1 MAGFRFPNL
10 GKALGLEVSPS
21 PQRKTQQ
28 AALTSMQ
35 ARQPAYKTIQQRGT
49 GVVNQFLPQQ
59 VQTGQD
65 LLSYFKAGPDQ
76 AGMNAEDATALR
88 TVDNGYA
95 AAGARLKALG
105 ARTGADTSGAVATLE
120 GNRAATA
127 APIKMNLAARRRG
140 ETERFKRGAVTTA
153 GQLTGMGSGME
164 MQGLQGGQ
172 GLDNQ
177 IFSTAGNLA
186 AAEEAR
192 KAATQQRLMGFIQ
205 QGAQVAGGAY
215 GGGRAAPAPQTPAY
229 YDPYGQMGGDG
240 YNYSFYPEGY

>member
-1 MAGFRFPNL
+1 MAGFRL
-10 GKALGLEVSPS
+10 GKALGLEVSAS
-21 PQRKTQQ
+21 PQRKTQE

-35 ARQPAYKTIQQRGT
+35 TRQPMYRTIQQRGT

-59 VQTGQD
+59 VQAGQELTD
-65 LLSYFKAGPDQ
+65 YYKAGPDE
-76 AGMNAEDATALR
+76 AGMNATNATGLR

-105 ARTGADTSGAVATLE
+105 ARTGADTTGAVATLE
-120 GNRAATA
+120 GNRAASA
-127 APIKMNLAARRRG
+127 MPIQQSIAARRQA
-140 ETERFKRGAVTTA
+140 EIERFKRGAVTTT

-215 GGGRAAPAPQTPAY
+215 GGGQAAPAPQTPAY
-229 YDPYGQMGGDG
+229 YDPYGQPGGDG